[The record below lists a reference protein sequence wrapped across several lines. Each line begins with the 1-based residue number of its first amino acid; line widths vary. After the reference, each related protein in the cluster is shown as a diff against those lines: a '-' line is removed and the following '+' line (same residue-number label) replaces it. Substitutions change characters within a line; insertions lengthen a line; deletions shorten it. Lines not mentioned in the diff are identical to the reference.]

1 MHFNE
6 IFENAS
12 NKIKGEKSRLT
23 FMDVKLNTKC
33 GSGHITKWNRPP
45 SNVFFKNAAL
55 SSPWAK

>member
-12 NKIKGEKSRLT
+12 NKIKGEKSPLA

-33 GSGHITKWNRPP
+33 GSGRATKCNQSV
-45 SNVFFKNAAL
+45 SNIFF
-55 SSPWAK
+55 